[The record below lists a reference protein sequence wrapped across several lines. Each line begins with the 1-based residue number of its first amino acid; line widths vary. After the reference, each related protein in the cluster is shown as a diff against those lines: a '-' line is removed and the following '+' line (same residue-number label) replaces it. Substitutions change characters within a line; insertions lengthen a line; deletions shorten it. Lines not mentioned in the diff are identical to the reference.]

1 MKRWGRTVLA
11 AAIGITLAGGSGFT
25 GLSGFKAEAAGIFD
39 VLLGGT
45 MAMVTVNTELSR
57 IDDTDDGQQQMLE
70 ERQKSTG
77 YYNNYAYQDRAK
89 RIFESLTDTPD
100 VKRTY
105 VVYVTPE
112 EDANAAMSLGRVM
125 SINKGLMDMMD
136 DAAIASVVGHEIGHG
151 ENKDAIRG
159 IRKSVALQT
168 AVGAATANA
177 GGLSVLL
184 GNVAGNYVNQQVF
197 SVSQEKAAD
206 EWGFKLLADA
216 GYNVGAA
223 AVAMA
228 VLRDKYGD
236 LYTDG
241 LGQIVNPNNH
251 PKMSQR
257 ILDHLKRIE
266 DYSGKHVSV
275 TDDVV
280 YVNKK
285 PVYTGEAS
293 GQYTGAMRAY
303 LVAGKLA
310 RYYHDNNVG
319 TPVAQG
325 NQVLMNGSSLVT
337 LSSVDKA
344 ATMEQDLK
352 AAIDSKHS
360 KKVKGDDKSKADK
373 KDKKAKV
380 KTDTKVKT
388 DNTAASKANFE

>member
-1 MKRWGRTVLA
+1 MNGAL
-11 AAIGITLAGGSGFT
+11 
-25 GLSGFKAEAAGIFD
+25 
-39 VLLGGT
+39 
-45 MAMVTVNTELSR
+45 
-57 IDDTDDGQQQMLE
+57 
-70 ERQKSTG
+70 
-77 YYNNYAYQDRAK
+77 NYC
-89 RIFESLTDTPD
+89 
-100 VKRTY
+100 
-105 VVYVTPE
+105 
-112 EDANAAMSLGRVM
+112 
-125 SINKGLMDMMD
+125 
-136 DAAIASVVGHEIGHG
+136 
-151 ENKDAIRG
+151 
-159 IRKSVALQT
+159 
-168 AVGAATANA
+168 
-177 GGLSVLL
+177 
-184 GNVAGNYVNQQVF
+184 
-197 SVSQEKAAD
+197 
-206 EWGFKLLADA
+206 
-216 GYNVGAA
+216 AA

-319 TPVAQG
+319 IPVAQG
-325 NQVLMNGSSLVT
+325 NQVLMNGTSLVT
-337 LSSVDKA
+337 LSSADKA
-344 ATMEQDLK
+344 VTMEQDLK
-352 AAIDSKHS
+352 AAIDSKSS
-360 KKVKGDDKSKADK
+360 KKVKADDKSKADK

-380 KTDTKVKT
+380 KADTKVKT